1 MALDYY
7 LYRGSERIKLERSD
21 HFFTAMLPDAPARA
35 ILAAQP
41 GFLQAKQVLGNV
53 YKIETEEGHRDQLM
67 EHLRT
72 HSACPMI
79 CHHAYCPE
87 GDPATRYY
95 LTDQLILKF
104 REVLGTAEKEDVLQ
118 HYGLRFLKSYDNN
131 QEACLVQV
139 THAARKNPLKVS
151 NELAKDDRLVYA
163 EPNLINR
170 FAPQYMPSDPLF
182 AEQWHLQARSGLE
195 LVAEAGVDCT
205 GAWRVSRG
213 DRAVTVAVIDD
224 GFDLSHPDLSGAG
237 KVVGARDYS
246 GRDSYPGPERASGDF
261 HGTPCAGV
269 AIGEEN
275 GTGIVGAAPGCS
287 FLPIR
292 FPLSADDNMLFDIFD
307 YAGRNAHILSC
318 SWGPVP
324 VYAPLSSLL
333 SNQMERLHRSGGPDG
348 RGCLV
353 FFAAGNYN
361 APIKN
366 LDNTG
371 FTWRHPS
378 QGLKTTTGPIV
389 NGYAAHP
396 DVVAV
401 AASTSLARKSAYSNW
416 GEGITI
422 AAPSDN
428 WNPLNQQER
437 LPGRGIWTTD
447 NEDTGLGFAPG
458 SRYTGNFGGTSSACP
473 LAAGVAALV
482 KSVNPALSAADLLNI
497 LKNTTDKITDQNPD
511 PILGNRKGTYDANGY
526 SEWFGYGRIN
536 AARAV
541 QQAAPTADPVPD
553 EPEIPEADG
562 QAVQMVAAL
571 VNPRGPESGAEKLML
586 VNLSDQPVALG
597 GWTIEDQNGNTD
609 RLAAYTL
616 QAGSVVRVGL
626 GRVRLLNA
634 GGRIL
639 LKNAGG
645 QLMHRVDY
653 TRAETTKEGWWVKF

>member
-7 LYRGSERIKLERSD
+7 LYRGTERIKLERAD
-21 HFFTAMLPDAPARA
+21 HFFTAILPDTPSREA
-35 ILAAQP
+35 LAQQP
-41 GFLQAKQVLGNV
+41 GFRQVSHVFGKV
-53 YKIETEEGHRDQLM
+53 YKVETDAGQRDEIM
-67 EHLRT
+67 ADMRN
-72 HSACPMI
+72 HSTCPMI
-79 CHHAYCPE
+79 CHHAYCPA

-104 REVLGTAEKEDVLQ
+104 TSQLSTGEKEEIL
-118 HYGLRFLKSYDNN
+118 HRHGLRYLKSFDPN
-131 QEACLVQV
+131 QQVCLVQV
-139 THAARKNPLKVS
+139 THAAGRNPLKVS
-151 NELAKDDRLVYA
+151 NALVEDGRLEYA

-170 FAPQYMPSDPLF
+170 FAPQYEPTDPLF
-182 AEQWHLQARSGLE
+182 AEQWHLQRRSGLE
-195 LVAEAGVDCT
+195 LVSEAGVDCT
-205 GAWRVSRG
+205 EAWKVSRG

-224 GFDLSHPDLSGAG
+224 GFDLTHPDLSGPG
-237 KVVGARDYS
+237 KVTGARDYA
-246 GRDSYPGPERASGDF
+246 GRDSYPGPERESGDF

-292 FPLSADDNMLFDIFD
+292 FPLSADDNLLFDLFD
-307 YAGRNAHILSC
+307 YAGRNAHVISC

-361 APIKN
+361 APIKD

-371 FTWRHPS
+371 FTWRHPT
-378 QGLKTTTGPIV
+378 QGLKTTTGPIL

-416 GEGITI
+416 GTGITV

-458 SRYTGNFGGTSSACP
+458 SRFTGNFGGTSSACP
-473 LAAGVAALV
+473 LAAGVAALI
-482 KSVNPALSAADLLNI
+482 KSVNPQRSAAAILEI
-497 LKNTTDKITDQNPD
+497 LKATTDKITDESPD
-511 PILGNRKGTYDANGY
+511 PVLGLRKGSYDAQGY

-536 AARAV
+536 AAKAV
-541 QQAAPTADPVPD
+541 RKAQPAADMKPD
-553 EPEIPEADG
+553 EPEPGERAI
-562 QAVQMVAAL
+562 QIIAAL
-571 VNPRGPESGAEKLML
+571 VNPKGPEAGAEKLML
-586 VNLSDQPVALG
+586 INLSDESVELG
-597 GWTIEDQNGNTD
+597 GWTILDQNGNTD
-609 RLAAYTL
+609 QLATYTL
-616 QAGSVVRVGL
+616 QAGSVVRIGL

-634 GGRIL
+634 GGTITLR
-639 LKNAGG
+639 NGSG
-645 QLMHRVDY
+645 QQIDQVAY
-653 TRAETTKEGWWVKF
+653 TRAATEKEGWWIKFD